1 MSCHVLTRYVQ
12 VNFFCGSSLDPVPP
26 GKGGDPHA
34 RCLNIGEVD
43 QLDEEQLAAWLKQ
56 AVNLKGW
63 A

>member
-1 MSCHVLTRYVQ
+1 VQ

-26 GKGGDPHA
+26 GKGKDPHA
-34 RCLNIGEVD
+34 RWLNIGEVD
-43 QLDEEQLAAWLKQ
+43 HLDEEQLAAWLKQ